1 MKNKNYYKL
10 SLSQDRQDNSLTP
23 DLDIKHSPR
32 LVFENLPNPPSL
44 EGKVGTGL
52 SSPRRRGAGGEVN
65 PDDLTKVQS
74 TLQTLSKKEQ
84 ILVVDDTPANLK
96 LVSDFLRESGFE
108 VRVAKSGIQ
117 ALKIVE
123 AASPD
128 LILLDVMMPEM
139 DGFETCS
146 RLKALEQAQDIP
158 VIFMTAV
165 ADSSEPTY
173 KVKGLTLGAVDY
185 ISKPIQLEE
194 VLARVKTHLHLR
206 SLTKQLQEQ
215 NGRLQHEIHTRKQT
229 EVILQQ
235 EISDREQAEAALRE
249 SAIRLRKQNKVL
261 MELARHEALNQGHLK
276 TALKAITEA
285 TAYNIAVERV
295 SVWLFD
301 KTGTLLQCLDLFEQS
316 FNRHSEGVELVKADY
331 PAYFQ
336 ALAQNQLIVAD
347 EAHIDPQTSEFSESY
362 LTPLGITSMLDAPIR
377 LKGQTVGVVCHE
389 HVGATRCWTPED
401 QNFARS
407 IADLVSLALEAQE
420 RKRAEEALIESEANL
435 KIAQRVAHVGSWKFD
450 VPTQKITWSEELFRI
465 YGLDPTKPEP
475 TYAEHIEFIHPDDQA
490 LWQQTIGKAIAD
502 GISYEFDF
510 QIVQPDDQVRYIEG
524 RGEAIVNDAGQ
535 VTRLVG
541 TARDIT
547 ERKQAEQALRKSEA
561 REREKAKELELALER
576 LKRTQAQLIQAEKMS
591 SLGRMIAGVAHEI
604 NNPISFISCNLT
616 PATEYFQDL
625 LKLIE
630 LYQQTYP
637 NPTPAIEQLTNKIEL
652 NFLIEDW
659 SKLMDSIQVG
669 TERIRQIVL
678 SLRSFS
684 KLDEQELK
692 PVDIHEGIDSTL
704 LILQHRMR
712 KVGASAA
719 RRDSDTHQAIEVIKD
734 YGQLPKVTCYA
745 SQLNQVFMHL
755 LSNAIDTLETQPFPR
770 KIAISTSV
778 ASRHGLVFSG
788 NNQQITNYVVI
799 RIADNGSGMSEEV
812 VHKMFDPFF
821 STKPVGSGTGLGLS
835 ISYQIVVEKHKGQIS
850 CISALGQGTEMI
862 VEIPVNCQ

>member
-1 MKNKNYYKL
+1 MQSNLLTTNSDLKNRPKK
-10 SLSQDRQDNSLTP
+10 
-23 DLDIKHSPR
+23 
-32 LVFENLPNPPSL
+32 
-44 EGKVGTGL
+44 GL
-52 SSPRRRGAGGEVN
+52 
-65 PDDLTKVQS
+65 
-74 TLQTLSKKEQ
+74 

-96 LVSDFLRESGFE
+96 LVSDFLREPGFE

-117 ALKIVE
+117 ALKILE
-123 AASPD
+123 TTSPD

-139 DGFETCS
+139 DGFETC
-146 RLKALEQAQDIP
+146 RHLKASEKTKDIP

-165 ADSSEPTY
+165 ADSSEATY

-194 VLARVKTHLHLR
+194 VLARVKTHLRLR
-206 SLTKQLQEQ
+206 SLTKQLEEQ
-215 NGRLQHEIHTRKQT
+215 NGRLQHEIFTRKQT

-261 MELARHEALNQGHLK
+261 MELARHQALNQGDLN

-285 TAYNIAVERV
+285 TADNIAVKRV

-301 KTGTLLQCLDLFEQS
+301 KTGTRLQCLDLFEQS
-316 FNRHSEGVELVKADY
+316 LKRHSKGIELAVADY

-336 ALAQNQLIVAD
+336 ALTQDQLIVAD
-347 EAHIDPQTSEFSESY
+347 EAHTDPRTREFSKSY
-362 LTPLGITSMLDAPIR
+362 LTALGITSMLDAPIR

-389 HVGATRCWTPED
+389 HVGTTPRYWTPEN

-407 IADLVSLALEAQE
+407 IADLASLALEAQE
-420 RKRAEEALIESEANL
+420 RKRVEDALRESEANL
-435 KIAQRVAHVGSWKFD
+435 KTAQRVAHVGSWEFE
-450 VPTQKITWSEELFRI
+450 VSTQKITWSEELFHI
-465 YGLDPTKPEP
+465 FGLDPTKPEP
-475 TYAEHIEFIHPDDQA
+475 TYAEHIQLIHPDDRS

-510 QIVQPDDQVRYIEG
+510 QIVRPDGQVRHIEG
-524 RGEAIVNDAGQ
+524 RGEAIVNNAGQ
-535 VTRLVG
+535 VTRLFG

-547 ERKQAEQALRKSEA
+547 ERKQTEQALRHSEA
-561 REREKAKELELALER
+561 REREKTKELELTLER

-591 SLGRMIAGVAHEI
+591 SLGQMVAGVAHEI

-616 PATEYFQDL
+616 HAREYSQDL

-637 NPTPAIEQLTNKIEL
+637 NSTPAIQQLAEKIEL

-659 SKLMDSIQVG
+659 AKVMDSMQVG

-678 SLRSFS
+678 SLKSFS

-704 LILQHRMR
+704 LILQHRIR
-712 KVGASAA
+712 KVGINAT
-719 RRDSDTHQAIEVIKD
+719 RGDSDIHQAIEVIKN

-755 LSNAIDTLETQPFPR
+755 LSNAIDALESQPPPR
-770 KIAISTSV
+770 KITISTSV
-778 ASRHGLVFSG
+778 ATDRGSVVSD
-788 NNQQITNYVVI
+788 NNQQTTNNKQQITNYVVI
-799 RIADNGSGMSEEV
+799 RIADNGPGISEEV
-812 VHKMFDPFF
+812 QQKIFDPFF
-821 STKPVGSGTGLGLS
+821 TTKPVGRGTGLGLS
-835 ISYQIVVEKHKGQIS
+835 ISHQVVVEKHKGQIS
-850 CISALGQGTEMI
+850 CVSAKDNRTEFIVKIPIISESFADQ
-862 VEIPVNCQ
+862 Q